1 MEPAVQEH
9 REGPEQDLDAGHLE
23 RAPLHLAE
31 AVRGARVQRPHR
43 QGRPGSH
50 TTGEAHVLLLILVN
64 KKKMPLQVGGS
75 LLDLRL
81 WVEQRASKPQT
92 VQPSPRR
99 DFRVH
104 QGGQGLPLRRR
115 TGEPSIVLVKT

>member
-43 QGRPGSH
+43 QGRPSSH
-50 TTGEAHVLLLILVN
+50 TTGEAYVLFLILVN
-64 KKKMPLQVGGS
+64 KKKMLLQVGGS

-81 WVEQRASKPQT
+81 WVEQRAGKPQT
-92 VQPSPRR
+92 VQPSPWR
-99 DFRVH
+99 DLRVH
-104 QGGQGLPLRRR
+104 QGGQRVPLCRR
-115 TGEPSIVLVKT
+115 TGEP

>member
-43 QGRPGSH
+43 QGGPGSH
-50 TTGEAHVLLLILVN
+50 TTGEAHVLLLIYCEHKEN
-64 KKKMPLQVGGS
+64 ASSGGWQPSRSPLMGRATREQATNRSTLS
-75 LLDLRL
+75 LERPSSAS
-81 WVEQRASKPQT
+81 ERTRASVTSQN
-92 VQPSPRR
+92 R
-99 DFRVH
+99 
-104 QGGQGLPLRRR
+104 
-115 TGEPSIVLVKT
+115 